1 MGSQKIGHDRPH
13 THTYMGMVYFKQQW
27 IAKTRPCSFPY
38 ASKKSASLS
47 NEKLICMLYLNMSG
61 FNTGH
66 KLSAINETLEKR
78 VLFDFFFFINYVTA
92 IGLEKAMA
100 PHSSTL
106 AWKIPWTEEP
116 GRLQS
121 MGSLRVGQD

>member
-78 VLFDFFFFINYVTA
+78 VLFDFFFLLI
-92 IGLEKAMA
+92 M
-100 PHSSTL
+100 
-106 AWKIPWTEEP
+106 
-116 GRLQS
+116 
-121 MGSLRVGQD
+121 

>member
-78 VLFDFFFFINYVTA
+78 VLFDFFFFY
-92 IGLEKAMA
+92 
-100 PHSSTL
+100 
-106 AWKIPWTEEP
+106 
-116 GRLQS
+116 
-121 MGSLRVGQD
+121 